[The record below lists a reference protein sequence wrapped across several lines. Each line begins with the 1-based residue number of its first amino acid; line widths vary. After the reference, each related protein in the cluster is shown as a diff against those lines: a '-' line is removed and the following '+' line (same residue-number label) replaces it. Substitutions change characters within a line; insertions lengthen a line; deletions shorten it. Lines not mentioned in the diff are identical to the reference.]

1 MSETQLTYYAS
12 WASIISLFISIF
24 SLLYL
29 RSIKHNIVRYRRKQR
44 IHGLLMGA
52 VAISSLNSVESI
64 EKLAALRRNLPIHWW
79 SKHTARGRVIIELH
93 KRIEAGD
100 MEALR
105 EVIYDW
111 MSYSEE
117 V

>member
-1 MSETQLTYYAS
+1 MSAEELNYYAS

-29 RSIKHNIVRYRRKQR
+29 RSIKHNIIRYRRKQR
-44 IHGLLMGA
+44 VRSLLMSA
-52 VAISSLNSVESI
+52 LAISLPGAPEST
-64 EKLAALRRNLPIHWW
+64 EKLRALCRNLPVHWW
-79 SKHTARGRVIIELH
+79 SRFTSRGRITVELH

-100 MEALR
+100 MEAIR

-111 MSYSEE
+111 LSYTEDL
-117 V
+117 